1 MIYKTYVKFRDTLTY
16 MKGEKLEFKE
26 GMAYDTNKALGV
38 WDISQKPNEKKLKIL
53 YRIYM
58 IPLFISWLDLFL
70 DISYVSSF
78 TTNSTRMISPYID
91 VRYLTPTLAR

>member
-16 MKGEKLEFKE
+16 MKGEKLVFKE

-91 VRYLTPTLAR
+91 VR